1 MEAPLALHG
10 DAEAEQPSEPQPLPR
25 ELRENLRRH
34 MVLGTVGPLAPA
46 TRQAQRR
53 RAQTM
58 ASIAAGNCCLA
69 ALVFFNAM
77 PPEAPLARAT
87 FAVAIG
93 AMATVLAA
101 GANSYTLWRDVL
113 PGVLEQLEAPV
124 GAKAAAELR
133 NRLRSANA
141 FLTLLL
147 GVVFPMCVAVAYEAI
162 QVNPDL
168 YLWLVAVAFA
178 VLAVPMF
185 VNVAAAMLITS
196 VAFVLA
202 EDSVERLA
210 SETRRTTAASA
221 DFDALTDGVY
231 QAHVA
236 TAELSQLLEPNVLSF
251 TVLMFVNVAEWLIV
265 SVAPRPAYSDC
276 GWSDCDLM
284 NDLWGAGHW
293 YNFFFNPYLMAV
305 LAVVASGLTIY
316 TLFAPARVTSACQRV
331 AEAVNDLRVTAKD
344 GEPAKLATPEQLH
357 RIEGL
362 KRYINEL
369 NRDQGLGILFLRKR
383 ITYTLVMG
391 MLIQT
396 VSAMVVINTTLM
408 SILHAEKDEEAAIVG
423 EETAIEE
430 ALGKG

>member
-1 MEAPLALHG
+1 
-10 DAEAEQPSEPQPLPR
+10 
-25 ELRENLRRH
+25 
-34 MVLGTVGPLAPA
+34 
-46 TRQAQRR
+46 
-53 RAQTM
+53 
-58 ASIAAGNCCLA
+58 
-69 ALVFFNAM
+69 
-77 PPEAPLARAT
+77 
-87 FAVAIG
+87 
-93 AMATVLAA
+93 
-101 GANSYTLWRDVL
+101 
-113 PGVLEQLEAPV
+113 
-124 GAKAAAELR
+124 
-133 NRLRSANA
+133 
-141 FLTLLL
+141 
-147 GVVFPMCVAVAYEAI
+147 MCVAVAYEAI
-162 QVNPDL
+162 QLNPDAP
-168 YLWLVAVAFA
+168 YLWLAAVAFA
-178 VLAVPMF
+178 VLTVPMV
-185 VNVAAAMLITS
+185 VNAVAPGLITS

-202 EDSVERLA
+202 EDRVEQLA
-210 SETRRTTAASA
+210 LRTRGTTAATA
-221 DFDALTDGVY
+221 NFDALTDGVY

-251 TVLMFVNVAEWLIV
+251 TVVMFVNVAEWLIV